1 MKERMPGW
9 AALAHAAL
17 IVLLFCLQFLLPVYD
32 YLALSRVMVLATFA
46 VGYNLLFG
54 YTGLL
59 SLGHAMFF
67 AAGLYGAGL
76 TAYHLGWQ
84 APAAF
89 AAGILAG
96 LVVSFVIGLVALRTR
111 GVSFMIVTMM
121 FAQGWRAR

>member
-1 MKERMPGW
+1 MLP
-9 AALAHAAL
+9 AYHHLILA
-17 IVLLFCLQFLLPVYD
+17 
-32 YLALSRVMVLATFA
+32 RVMVLATFA

-76 TAYHLGWQ
+76 TAFHLGWG

-89 AAGILAG
+89 LAG
-96 LVVSFVIGLVALRTR
+96 VARRPRLLRSLVGLR
-111 GVSFMIVTMM
+111 
-121 FAQGWRAR
+121 RAAHDRRRLHDRHA